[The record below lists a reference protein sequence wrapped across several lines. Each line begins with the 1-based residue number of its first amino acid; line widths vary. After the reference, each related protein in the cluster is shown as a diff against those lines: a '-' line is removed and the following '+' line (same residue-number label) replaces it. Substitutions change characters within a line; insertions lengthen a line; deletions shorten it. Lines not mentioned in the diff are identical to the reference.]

1 MTLKKFTSNAAK
13 KCIVVEY
20 ILGSDGAKK
29 DAVQAVCVCLC
40 VCVCHIIN
48 KAPLSLPL
56 YLPGYHVASM
66 KHSDALSGRM
76 LTLCLAHDT
85 CCTRT
90 KVLAFVYIVV

>member
-40 VCVCHIIN
+40 VCVCVCVCYIIN
-48 KAPLSLPL
+48 KAPPSLPLSLP
-56 YLPGYHVASM
+56 GYRVASM
-66 KHSDALSGRM
+66 KHSDALE
-76 LTLCLAHDT
+76 C
-85 CCTRT
+85 
-90 KVLAFVYIVV
+90 